1 MPATRSDPPFQ
12 RRHGPSPAP
21 TLAFRPALSA
31 RPPPPD
37 SRMVVLI
44 GSWGLDAFNAT
55 PPNRHRPS
63 VLVVVVAASF
73 ACLLVLALSRHQ
85 PHLPLDAVPRRALNA
100 MTSVNPRWG
109 PMGVARYT
117 TDRPR
122 SAQAKPHQATFV
134 VLLVAPASSQ
144 RSLPHFPAF
153 RSAVPAPHPSPP
165 ARRRPSVD
173 MRPCRPQN
181 PNPDGDAGSATHR
194 PPIPTTPS
202 PRCLQRSRRCTCWRK
217 RRLRAAAAHPT
228 TTTNFT
234 TEEPRHED
242 QEPADWGRLA
252 PSRAATPSE
261 GRTRFRL
268 ARHYDRQLRL
278 EFGFGVIGV
287 LLVVVLVFFVRLPV
301 VRFSGRHSP
310 HAYTAPYAHRHP
322 DTLLEPSG
330 TSRRQG
336 TTPTDTD
343 ADKAPR
349 PHGTDAHHASSPPI
363 ICRPSGTSARHECR
377 LSGTYRLV
385 L

>member
-1 MPATRSDPPFQ
+1 MRAFLRPRL

-21 TLAFRPALSA
+21 TLAFRPAPSA
-31 RPPPPD
+31 RSPPPD
-37 SRMVVLI
+37 SRMAVLI
-44 GSWGLDAFNAT
+44 GSWARLRLDAFKIEQDDDMRRNYMPAPSTKPHWAT
-55 PPNRHRPS
+55 PPNRRRPS

-85 PHLPLDAVPRRALNA
+85 PHLPLDAVPRRAPNT

-134 VLLVAPASSQ
+134 VLPVAPASSQ
-144 RSLPHFPAF
+144 PLPPLHLLAEE
-153 RSAVPAPHPSPP
+153 
-165 ARRRPSVD
+165 
-173 MRPCRPQN
+173 
-181 PNPDGDAGSATHR
+181 T
-194 PPIPTTPS
+194 ITTS
-202 PRCLQRSRRCTCWRK
+202 CST
-217 RRLRAAAAHPT
+217 PT

-234 TEEPRHED
+234 TEEPRRED

-252 PSRAATPSE
+252 PSRAA
-261 GRTRFRL
+261 
-268 ARHYDRQLRL
+268 
-278 EFGFGVIGV
+278 
-287 LLVVVLVFFVRLPV
+287 VVVLVFFVRLPV
-301 VRFSGRHSP
+301 VCFSARHSP

-336 TTPTDTD
+336 TTTTGTD

-349 PHGTDAHHASSPPI
+349 PHGTDAHHASSHPI
-363 ICRPSGTSARHECR
+363 ICRPSGTYSARIAPTLTTHPR
-377 LSGTYRLV
+377 PQLSVGHRAPTPPAMNCLLSESSWAV
-385 L
+385 ETSPGQ